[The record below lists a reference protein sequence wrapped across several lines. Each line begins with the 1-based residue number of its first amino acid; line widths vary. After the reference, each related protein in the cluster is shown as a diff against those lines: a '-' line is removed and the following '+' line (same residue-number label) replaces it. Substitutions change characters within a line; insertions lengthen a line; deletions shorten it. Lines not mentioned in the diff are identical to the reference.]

1 MERIANYIGFY
12 SHPAT
17 VQSNNSETVIGD
29 TFFPPLAENIADGI
43 IYLILIRGN
52 IMHAIYSHIAPFLAV
67 DDAAAML
74 RIAESMDSFGT
85 YADEAS
91 NDGLGEKLP
100 QRFDAAFNYIAH
112 GIEGAGNSD
121 DRRTAS
127 HRTNYFRETYA
138 YGEEVRAPG
147 IEPFMQQRDLQDLA
161 RKVSGRSEIVPAIVY
176 ANLLIPGQELAV
188 HTDVPEFRGANRKV
202 LPQWLL
208 VVMLHSGLF
217 DAWRIPIATCVSWF
231 GSAAGGAFTFYP
243 KGPNG
248 QREAIPAAHNSA
260 IIIDTDQVFHGV
272 ERVSQELPD
281 LPPIEK
287 SARLH
292 FLGDNAWQLRDGD
305 RVLGDYD
312 WSKIR
317 YSISWK
323 AYCFE
328 DAAERDLWASGTDD
342 LSDDFIVNR
351 LEEALRE
358 QDALTGERPE
368 PTAFARLLVNHFVRF
383 PAADVAAA

>member
-1 MERIANYIGFY
+1 M
-12 SHPAT
+12 
-17 VQSNNSETVIGD
+17 
-29 TFFPPLAENIADGI
+29 
-43 IYLILIRGN
+43 RGVCD
-52 IMHAIYSHIAPFLAV
+52 MHAIYNHMDPFLGA
-67 DDAAAML
+67 DDATAML
-74 RIAESMDSFGT
+74 RIAESLESFGT

-91 NDGLGEKLP
+91 SDGLGEKLP

-112 GIEGAGNSD
+112 GIEGTGNAD
-121 DRRTAS
+121 DSRTAS

-147 IEPFMQQRDLQDLA
+147 IEPFMQQRDLQGLA

-231 GSAAGGAFTFYP
+231 GASGGGAFTFYP

-260 IIIDTDQVFHGV
+260 IIIDTDRVFHGV
-272 ERVSQELPD
+272 ERVNQKLPD

-292 FLGDNAWQLRDGD
+292 FLGDDAWQLRDGD
-305 RVLGDYD
+305 RVLADYD
-312 WSKIR
+312 WSEIR

-323 AYCFE
+323 AYCFQ
-328 DAAERDLWASGTDD
+328 DVAERDLWASGTDD
-342 LSDDFIVNR
+342 LSVDFIVNR
-351 LEEALRE
+351 LEEALRD
-358 QDALTGERPE
+358 QGALTGERPE
-368 PTAFARLLVNHFVRF
+368 PTAFARMLVNHFVRF
-383 PAADVAAA
+383 PAVDTAAA

>member
-1 MERIANYIGFY
+1 
-12 SHPAT
+12 
-17 VQSNNSETVIGD
+17 
-29 TFFPPLAENIADGI
+29 
-43 IYLILIRGN
+43 
-52 IMHAIYSHIAPFLAV
+52 MHAIYSHMAPFLAV
-67 DDAAAML
+67 DDATAML
-74 RIAESMDSFGT
+74 RIAESLESFGT

-112 GIEGAGNSD
+112 GIEGAGNAD
-121 DRRTAS
+121 DTRTAS

-147 IEPFMQQRDLQDLA
+147 IEPFMQQRDLQDMA

-272 ERVSQELPD
+272 ERVSQKLPD

-292 FLGDNAWQLRDGD
+292 FLGDNAWHLRDGD

-312 WSKIR
+312 WSEIR

-328 DAAERDLWASGTDD
+328 DAAERDLWASGADD
-342 LSDDFIVNR
+342 LSVDFIVNR
-351 LEEALRE
+351 LEEALRD
-358 QDALTGERPE
+358 QGALTGERPE

-383 PAADVAAA
+383 PAVDIAAA

>member
-1 MERIANYIGFY
+1 M
-12 SHPAT
+12 
-17 VQSNNSETVIGD
+17 Q
-29 TFFPPLAENIADGI
+29 
-43 IYLILIRGN
+43 
-52 IMHAIYSHIAPFLAV
+52 AIYSHIAPFLGA

-74 RIAESMDSFGT
+74 RIAESLESFGN

-91 NDGLGEKLP
+91 CEGLGEKLP

-112 GIEGAGNSD
+112 GIEGAGNAD
-121 DRRTAS
+121 DTRTAS

-138 YGEEVRAPG
+138 SGEDVRARG
-147 IEPFMQQRDLQDLA
+147 IEPFMQQRDLQGLA

-231 GSAAGGAFTFYP
+231 GAAEGGAFTFYP

-248 QREAIPAAHNSA
+248 AREAIPASHNSA
-260 IIIDTDQVFHGV
+260 IIIDTDRVFHGV
-272 ERVSQELPD
+272 ERVNQKLPD

-292 FLGDNAWQLRDGD
+292 FVGDGSWQLRDGD
-305 RVLGDYD
+305 QVLDDYD
-312 WSKIR
+312 WSEIR

-323 AYCFE
+323 AYCFQN
-328 DAAERDLWASGTDD
+328 AAERDLWASGADD
-342 LSDDFIVNR
+342 LSVDFIVNT
-351 LEEALRE
+351 LEEALRDR
-358 QDALTGERPE
+358 DALTGARPE

-383 PAADVAAA
+383 PTGTIAAA

>member
-1 MERIANYIGFY
+1 M
-12 SHPAT
+12 
-17 VQSNNSETVIGD
+17 Q
-29 TFFPPLAENIADGI
+29 
-43 IYLILIRGN
+43 
-52 IMHAIYSHIAPFLAV
+52 AIYSHMAPFLAV
-67 DDAAAML
+67 DDATAML
-74 RIAESMDSFGT
+74 RIAESLDSFGT

-100 QRFDAAFNYIAH
+100 QRFDAAFNYIAR
-112 GIEGAGNSD
+112 GIEGAGNAD

-147 IEPFMQQRDLQDLA
+147 IEPFMQQRDLQGLA
-161 RKVSGRSEIVPAIVY
+161 RKVSGCSEIVPAIVY

-243 KGPNG
+243 KGPTG
-248 QREAIPAAHNSA
+248 QRESIPAAHNSA

-272 ERVSQELPD
+272 ERVSQKLPD

-292 FLGDNAWQLRDGD
+292 FLGDNMWQLRDGD

-312 WSKIR
+312 WSEIR

-328 DAAERDLWASGTDD
+328 DAAERDLWASRTDD
-342 LSDDFIVNR
+342 LSVDFIVNR

-383 PAADVAAA
+383 PAADTVAA